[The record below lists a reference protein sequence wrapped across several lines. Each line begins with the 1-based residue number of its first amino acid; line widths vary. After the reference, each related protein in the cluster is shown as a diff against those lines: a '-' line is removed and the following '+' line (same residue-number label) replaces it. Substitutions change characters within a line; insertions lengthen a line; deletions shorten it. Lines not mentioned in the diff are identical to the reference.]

1 VGEHGLPHGIGN
13 FGRRDPVGDS
23 GGRNG
28 AKVLFARGHDDG
40 GFMLI
45 RTARAA
51 LVALTLGV
59 ALPWLRQS
67 ETLATLLIGR
77 RRQLNDKGD

>member
-1 VGEHGLPHGIGN
+1 
-13 FGRRDPVGDS
+13 
-23 GGRNG
+23 
-28 AKVLFARGHDDG
+28 
-40 GFMLI
+40 MLI